1 MIVIGIDPHK
11 KPHTALAVSA
21 ATGEPLAQITVP
33 ARRAG
38 HERLLAWARRLSGE
52 RLFALEDCRHVSGG
66 LESALVM
73 SAERVVRVPPRMMA
87 GARAGARTRGKS
99 DPIDAAAV
107 ARAALANP
115 DLPVAALSGPER
127 EIRLLVDYRERLVGN
142 RSAIQQSLRWRLH
155 ELAPELEVPAGALDR
170 MIWLDRVGARLE
182 LVPEGPQ
189 RRLSTDEL
197 ARCRALCADIA
208 GLEREIAALVD
219 KVAPELLRLA
229 GCGPLTAAKLVGE
242 IAGVDRFASSAKLAM
257 HAGVAPIPASSGNRQ
272 RHRLNRSGNRQLNCA
287 LHRVAVTQGRVHEPA
302 REYLARK
309 QAEGHSRME
318 ALRCLKRHL
327 ANVIWRL
334 LRATTEPIADPRAI
348 SLAPGLT

>member
-1 MIVIGIDPHK
+1 
-11 KPHTALAVSA
+11 
-21 ATGEPLAQITVP
+21 
-33 ARRAG
+33 
-38 HERLLAWARRLSGE
+38 
-52 RLFALEDCRHVSGG
+52 
-66 LESALVM
+66 M
-73 SAERVVRVPPRMMA
+73 SAERVVRVPPRMM
-87 GARAGARTRGKS
+87 GRRACRARTRGKS